1 MKKLFI
7 LLCLALFGCTDSEE
21 NASTNLR
28 KGDEFMAKGEYEIA
42 EYYYDKI
49 PEESVLYKTVLRR
62 RQDIEKLAR
71 SKSSS
76 GSSGSSGGSSV
87 ADDSDEN
94 IVIVSQKFAVQLG
107 KLPLHTVLIRNN
119 SSKRVNTIEVRF
131 VYIDETR
138 TVVARHT
145 WLLNAY
151 IDAGGEKEF
160 PNISPGMVHD
170 KFVRVEVEVVK
181 ALFF

>member
-1 MKKLFI
+1 MKKI
-7 LLCLALFGCTDSEE
+7 LILICLALFGCTDSEE

-49 PEESVLYKTVLRR
+49 PEESSLYKTVLRR
-62 RQDIEKLAR
+62 KQDIAKSAH
-71 SKSSS
+71 SKISSNSSS
-76 GSSGSSGGSSV
+76 STV
-87 ADDSDEN
+87 ADDSEEN
-94 IVIVSQKFAVQLG
+94 IVIVDQKFALQLG

-151 IDAGGEKEF
+151 IDPGTEKEF
-160 PNISPGMVHD
+160 KNISPGMVND
-170 KFVRVEVEVVK
+170 KFNRVEIEVVK
-181 ALFF
+181 AMFF